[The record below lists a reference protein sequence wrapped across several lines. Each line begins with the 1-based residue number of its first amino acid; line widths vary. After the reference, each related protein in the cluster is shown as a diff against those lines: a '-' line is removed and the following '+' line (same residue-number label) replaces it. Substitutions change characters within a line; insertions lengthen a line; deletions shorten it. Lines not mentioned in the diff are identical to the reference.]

1 MSWIAGVDGC
11 KRGWVAAFRDLET
24 ERLQCGVFD
33 TFAGLLDSDQ
43 RPTVVAVDMPIGL
56 LEAGDRACDLEA
68 RSLVPGRGSIVFP
81 APIRP
86 VLALDRY
93 EEANAL
99 TRQVNGKGLSRQSF
113 ALVPK
118 IREVDEELRARKA
131 DHVWEAFPELAFVN
145 MNDGKPRGIPSTT
158 ASAYWSAAISCQGF
172 TGRNWSG
179 WSWRHLGSKV
189 WPWTTCTMPWLSWKQ
204 PAAWSAVRHA
214 VCPIRRRSTGS
225 AFPCRSPSSGLTPC
239 MMYATQSLAPA
250 VIR

>member
-24 ERLQCGVFD
+24 ERLQCGAFD
-33 TFAGLLDSDQ
+33 TSAGLLDSDQ

-68 RSLVPGRGSIVFP
+68 RSLVPGRGSSVFP

-131 DHVWEAFPELAFVN
+131 AHVWEAFPELAFVN
-145 MNDGKPRGIPSTT
+145 MNDGKPLGHSKHNGFGLLERRNLLSRLYGPELERLELAASRLKGLALDALHDALALLETARRLVRGE
-158 ASAYWSAAISCQGF
+158 A
-172 TGRNWSG
+172 
-179 WSWRHLGSKV
+179 
-189 WPWTTCTMPWLSWKQ
+189 
-204 PAAWSAVRHA
+204 
-214 VCPIRRRSTGS
+214 
-225 AFPCRSPSSGLTPC
+225 CRVPDPPPLDRFGLPMQITF
-239 MMYATQSLAPA
+239 
-250 VIR
+250 